1 MIPNSAKDDSTDTVG
16 SSAKSG
22 ERNSFEKRPGRLGF
36 TSRVLLVVAALLLT
50 ATYYFPLW
58 EISLEAPQYP
68 EGLGLEIWINQM
80 QGLHPGDLN
89 KINNLNH
96 YIGMKQINP
105 ESIPELHVMPWIMRG
120 VMIAGL
126 IVAAMGR
133 RKLLLFWLLLF
144 LAVSAAGL
152 VDFYLWGYDYGHN
165 LDTKHAI
172 IKVPGMSYQ
181 PPVIGSKKLLN
192 FEAISLPG
200 IGGWFAIAS
209 FALGAL
215 IWLSEWWRSRRRL
228 SVRLST
234 VSSIIAVLLSG
245 SVISCDGHGPL
256 PIQYG
261 VDQCDYCRMTIA
273 DEKFGS
279 ELVNGKGKVMK
290 YDSIECLA
298 ADDIKM
304 EQSALQVRSRWV
316 TSFNNP
322 GTFVEATKAV
332 IVATE
337 RQKSPMGVGL
347 VAVASQADADALIQS
362 AGGKVVD
369 WSGAKRV
376 VARTW
381 KLTEKR

>member
-1 MIPNSAKDDSTDTVG
+1 MTPNSAKDDSTDTAG

-22 ERNSFEKRPGRLGF
+22 ERNSFQRKPERLGLA
-36 TSRVLLVVAALLLT
+36 SRVILVIAALLLS
-50 ATYYFPLW
+50 ATYYYPLW
-58 EISLEAPQYP
+58 EISLDAPQYP

-80 QGLHPGDLN
+80 QGQHPGDLN

-105 ESIPELHVMPWIMRG
+105 ESIPELRIMPWIMRF
-120 VMIAGL
+120 VMITGL
-126 IVAAMGR
+126 IVAALGKR
-133 RKLLLFWLLLF
+133 TLLLIWLLLF
-144 LAVSAAGL
+144 LAVSVAGL

-165 LDTKHAI
+165 LDTLHAI

-192 FEAISLPG
+192 FRAISLPG

-215 IWLSEWWRSRRRL
+215 IWLFEWRRSRRYI
-228 SVRLST
+228 SVGSSALAGFAALLLST
-234 VSSIIAVLLSG
+234 TILSC
-245 SVISCDGHGPL
+245 SGHGPS

-273 DEKFGS
+273 DQRFGS
-279 ELVNGKGKVMK
+279 ELVNAKGKVLK

-304 EQSALQVRSRWV
+304 EQSALQVRSRWL

-322 GTFVEATKAV
+322 GTFLEASKAM

-347 VAVASQADADALIQS
+347 VAVASQADVDTLVQS

-369 WSGAKRV
+369 WSDVKRI